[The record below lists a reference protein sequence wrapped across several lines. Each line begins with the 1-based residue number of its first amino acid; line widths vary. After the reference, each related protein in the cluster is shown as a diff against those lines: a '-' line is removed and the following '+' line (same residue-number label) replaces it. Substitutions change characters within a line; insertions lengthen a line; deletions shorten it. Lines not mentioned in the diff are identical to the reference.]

1 MFLEILNL
9 KKSYQLGETKVDALR
24 GVTLEIKK
32 GEFTGL
38 IGTSGSGKS
47 TFLNM
52 IGCIDYPD
60 SGSIKIEGQ
69 DITSLSEDSR
79 SEFRNK
85 RIGFIFQNFN
95 LLPVLSVYENVEL
108 PLLVNDAVGA
118 KERRARVLR
127 AIKDVELENFANSLP
142 DRLSG
147 GQRQRVAIARALV
160 SDPAF
165 ILADEPTANL
175 DSRTAHSI
183 IDLLLKLNEEKKVT
197 FLFSS
202 HDEKLISRVRRVLHI
217 NDGLIIDA

>member
-1 MFLEILNL
+1 MFLEIKNL
-9 KKSYQLGETKVDALR
+9 MKSYQLGETKVPALR
-24 GVTLEIKK
+24 GITLSINK

-60 SGSIKIEGQ
+60 SGSIVIENQELTGL
-69 DITSLSEDSR
+69 TEDER
-79 SEFRNK
+79 SDFRNK

-95 LLPVLSVYENVEL
+95 LLPVLNVYENIEL
-108 PLLVNDAVGA
+108 PLLVNDSVTNV
-118 KERRARVLR
+118 ERKQRVLQ
-127 AIKDVELENFANSLP
+127 AIKDVDLENFANSLP
-142 DRLSG
+142 DHLSG

-160 SDPAF
+160 TNPAF

-175 DSRTAHSI
+175 DSKTAHSI
-183 IDLLLKLNEEKKVT
+183 IDLLLKLNDEKKVT

-217 NDGLIIDA
+217 NDGLIQDK